1 MIKST
6 DKKIVLVGDFSINQ
20 FHHGTMSTI
29 ARDAPVP
36 IVKVTHSETFLGTA
50 GIIAEK
56 LTRLGAKNVIPIGF
70 IGNDMSGIWIKE
82 RLAKLKISTSRILK
96 TKGKTSIISR
106 IMVNNTQTAR
116 FDEIFDESLDEKNTK
131 RITKIITDEL
141 KNARLVIIADY
152 GFGTINNKIVE
163 HTIRESERRKVNIL
177 ITSVGHNYLMYKG
190 SHIIIKINLENS
202 ALLIKEPQISKI
214 SSHSICSKLSHILQS
229 NRILLTRGEEGIA
242 IYDRDTTTE
251 MPATEN
257 TKVDIKEIGET
268 MTAVMGIS
276 LVNSN
281 DFHEAC
287 KLGNIAAGIAVSKS
301 STDAISLN
309 DIRKAKS
316 EYDEWLEQK

>member
-6 DKKIVLVGDFSINQ
+6 GKKIVLVGDFSINQ
-20 FHHGTMSTI
+20 FHHGTINKI

-36 IVKVTHSETFLGTA
+36 IVNVTHSETFLGTA

-56 LTRLGAKNVIPIGF
+56 LSKLGARNVIPIGF
-70 IGNDMSGIWIKE
+70 IGDDMSGMWIKE
-82 RLAKLKISTSRILK
+82 RLAKLKISTSRILEIKRK
-96 TKGKTSIISR
+96 TPIISR
-106 IMVNNTQTAR
+106 IMVNSIQTAR
-116 FDEIFDESLDEKNTK
+116 FDEISDENLGEKNVK
-131 RITKIITDEL
+131 RTTKIITDEL

-163 HTIRESERRKVNIL
+163 HIIHESERRKINIL
-177 ITSVGHNYLMYKG
+177 ITSVGYNYLMYKS

-202 ALLIKEPQISKI
+202 ALLIKEPEINKI

-229 NRILLTRGEEGIA
+229 NRILLTRGEEGVA

-257 TKVDIKEIGET
+257 IKVDIKEIGET
-268 MTAVMGIS
+268 MIAVIGIS
-276 LVNSN
+276 LVNSS

-316 EYDEWLEQK
+316 EYNEWLEQK